1 MARNYDQIRKQL
13 ASNIRRRRG
22 FKDMSQEALALAA
35 ETDRSYISQ
44 VERCIG
50 NPSLLVLS
58 KIADALDVDIQE
70 LFADRATIGPD
81 TVK

>member
-1 MARNYDQIRKQL
+1 MGRNYDQIRKQL
-13 ASNIRRRRG
+13 AANIRKRRRHMS
-22 FKDMSQEALALAA
+22 MSQEALALAA

-58 KIADALDVDIQE
+58 KIADVLDVDIQE
-70 LFADRATIGPD
+70 LFDVCTD
-81 TVK
+81 VMQ